1 MIASG
6 GKNDRDPA
14 AAEIRAEMV
23 KALTGLKYDAD
34 LALAQKT
41 RRAVRSAAI
50 VLAER
55 RAHQRRTI
63 GIAIAAI
70 LVMALLL
77 APVIWNA
84 IEDLSAGG
92 RLSDTP
98 TEFLFLFMMLVPA
111 VFGAL
116 FAAWKHQHDT
126 HHDRSI

>member
-1 MIASG
+1 MTAG
-6 GKNDRDPA
+6 EGKSDRDLA
-14 AAEIRAEMV
+14 AAEARAEMI
-23 KALTGLKYDAD
+23 KALTGLNYDAD

-70 LVMALLL
+70 LVMAVLL

-84 IEDLSAGG
+84 IEELSTGG
-92 RLSDTP
+92 RLSDMP

-116 FAAWKHQHDT
+116 LAAWKHQHDS